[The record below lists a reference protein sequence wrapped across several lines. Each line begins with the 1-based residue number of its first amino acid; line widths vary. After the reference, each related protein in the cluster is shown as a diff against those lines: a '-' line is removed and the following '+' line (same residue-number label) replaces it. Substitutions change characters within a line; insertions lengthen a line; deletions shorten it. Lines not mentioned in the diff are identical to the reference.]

1 MAISSRGELDT
12 TLCAR
17 GRERVWRRAESPSMG
32 QLIIP
37 LFTRERAWGKA
48 ESSSRWELVTT
59 LSTRARALRRAE
71 SSSRAQ
77 GGAVHGAL
85 HQGEG
90 LEEDRELQQ

>member
-1 MAISSRGELDT
+1 M
-12 TLCAR
+12 TLFAR
-17 GRERVWRRAESPSMG
+17 GRERVWSRAESPSMG

-59 LSTRARALRRAE
+59 LSTRERALRRAE

-77 GGAVHGAL
+77 GGAVHEP
-85 HQGEG
+85 EG
-90 LEEDRELQQ
+90 LGA